1 MCGFSMPKI
10 AVYAIAKNEEQFV
23 QRWVDSASD
32 ADGLFVLDT
41 GSSDRTVQIAQAAG
55 VNVVIQ
61 EFVPW
66 RFDTARNRSLE
77 MIPSDYDMCIALDM
91 DEVLVPGWR
100 QHLEQAIADGV
111 TRPRYQ
117 YTWSWNGS
125 KPGLVYGGDKIH
137 SRHGYMWKHPVHEV
151 LTPCQGFDEVQRWY
165 ALEIHHF
172 PDNSKSRSQYLPLL
186 ELAVSEDPEDDR
198 NSHYLA
204 REYFFAGRMQEA
216 QQEFMRHLGLSKA
229 VWKPERA
236 QSMRYLY
243 KITQR
248 EGWLRDAIRTCPDR
262 REAWVDLAQ
271 HHYDRAEWSECLE
284 AATGALRIKDRPLE
298 YLTEDFAWG
307 ALPHDLAAIAAYK
320 LGYFQ
325 QAKYHGMEAV
335 KLSPYED
342 RLVDNY
348 RWYKEA
354 AA

>member
-1 MCGFSMPKI
+1 MKI
-10 AVYAIAKNEEQFV
+10 AVYTIAKNEEQFV
-23 QRWVDSASD
+23 QRWVESARE
-32 ADGLFVLDT
+32 ADYLLILDT
-41 GSSDRTVQIAQAAG
+41 GSTDGTADLARSLGVDLWNQA
-55 VNVVIQ
+55 
-61 EFVPW
+61 FDPW
-66 RFDTARNRSLE
+66 RFDTARNAALNLLPND
-77 MIPSDYDMCIALDM
+77 IDMCIALDM

-100 QHLEQAIADGV
+100 QHVEQAFADGV

-117 YTWSWNGS
+117 YTWSWNGT

-137 SRHGYMWKHPVHEV
+137 ARHGYFWKHPVHEV
-151 LTPCQGFDEVQRWY
+151 LTPCQDFQEVQGWY
-165 ALEIHHF
+165 GLEIHHF
-172 PDNSKSRSQYLPLL
+172 PDHKKSRTQYLPLL
-186 ELAVSEDPEDDR
+186 EVAVAEDPEDDR
-198 NSHYLA
+198 NAHYLA
-204 REYFFAGRMQEA
+204 REYFFAGRMEEA
-216 QQEFMRHLGLSKA
+216 KQEFIRHLGLSRA
-229 VWKPERA
+229 VWAPERA

-271 HHYDRAEWSECLE
+271 HHYERQEWSECLE
-284 AATGALRIKDRPLE
+284 AATGALRIKERPLE

-307 ALPHDLAAIAAYK
+307 PIPHDLAAIAAYR

-325 QAKYHGMEAV
+325 QAKHHGMEAV

-348 RWYKEA
+348 RWYREA